1 MNIFQ
6 PPHLLQPPRLVI
18 WQFLPPLHVYS
29 NLHGYSSQFEFEI
42 DIKRGSAFIV
52 AGGDAWWMNENDRLF
67 MKDDLD
73 FSS

>member
-1 MNIFQ
+1 VVEIKIN
-6 PPHLLQPPRLVI
+6 
-18 WQFLPPLHVYS
+18 W
-29 NLHGYSSQFEFEI
+29 FEFEI
-42 DIKRGSAFIV
+42 DIKKGSAFIV